1 MGGAD
6 DAVKFMTK
14 VREACDKWYVKDE
27 NVKKVEEEM
36 ERRAL
41 LSEDEAGNVMSLD
54 QARASGA
61 PGGRQ
66 PPTGAGPQEQPSG
79 LILWAARDTY
89 HAIPYA
95 GARERRARMCERARH

>member
-1 MGGAD
+1 MVQVTTTAELKHD
-6 DAVKFMTK
+6 
-14 VREACDKWYVKDE
+14 RDE

-41 LSEDEAGNVMSLD
+41 LGEDEAGNVMSLD

-61 PGGRQ
+61 QGGQQ

-79 LILWAARDTY
+79 LIL
-89 HAIPYA
+89 
-95 GARERRARMCERARH
+95 